1 MSSSA
6 GTSDAVLTQILNQ
19 LQALQISQ
27 QTLQAKLDSLTQQ
40 PNGSGSTATS
50 PPLSPLRNAIPIP
63 RAQSETPPGA
73 TPSSSFT
80 TASALTAAMA
90 PGTQPLESM
99 ISDKEREKLLY
110 PGRVLL
116 TTYPDQHGIKPCPLT
131 WGAADPSVRGPVI
144 PSRLP
149 SSLKQRN
156 AIGAHSGSYSIY
168 RALAI
173 AMGTLSPSHK
183 PDYSKTEP
191 AIQIPPQPA
200 WSDPTKI
207 VSFDPW
213 GHLVPQVFKHEIEE
227 LGLDVRPSIA
237 VTRAHMKLSEIDESA
252 RKGLLK
258 VDGKILLKSGH
269 MHNADGSISDADPGV
284 EIACSKAA
292 VEPVWYLPGVAER
305 FNISETLLRRA
316 LFEDTGGMYPELI
329 TRPDIKV
336 FLPPIGNLTVYIF
349 GPPAYL
355 SDETKELTLR
365 VHDECNGSDVFG
377 SDICTCKPY
386 LIYAI
391 EECIKG
397 AQRGGVGL
405 VVYFRK
411 EGRAL
416 GEVTKYLV
424 YNLRK
429 RGGDSADKYFKSTE
443 LIAGVKDMRFQAL
456 MPDVLHWLGIRKI
469 DNMVSMSDMKYDAI
483 VQSGIPIRKRYDIPE
498 HLLPPDSR
506 VEIDAKIAAGYFTTG
521 KQITEADLVKTVGRT
536 WEETEH

>member
-1 MSSSA
+1 MA
-6 GTSDAVLTQILNQ
+6 TSDAVLTQILAQ
-19 LQALQISQ
+19 LESLQTSQ
-27 QTLQAKLDSLTQQ
+27 QAMQAKLDNMVQLPAS
-40 PNGSGSTATS
+40 SSSS
-50 PPLSPLRNAIPIP
+50 PPLSPQKGGIPIP
-63 RAQSETPPGA
+63 RETSPPA
-73 TPSSSFT
+73 TPISSVTNASILAT
-80 TASALTAAMA
+80 VSGGASATSDKQLT
-90 PGTQPLESM
+90 
-99 ISDKEREKLLY
+99 DKEREKLLY
-110 PGRVLL
+110 PSRVML
-116 TTYPDQHGIKPCPLT
+116 TTYPDQYGIKPYHLT
-131 WGAADPSVRGPVI
+131 WGATDAAVRGPVI
-144 PSRLP
+144 CSRLP
-149 SSLKQRN
+149 SSIKQRN

-173 AMGTLSPSHK
+173 AMGTLNPSHK
-183 PDYSKTEP
+183 PDYSQTEP
-191 AIQIPPQPA
+191 AISVPPQPA
-200 WSDPTKI
+200 WFDPSKI

-213 GHLVPQVFKHEIEE
+213 GHLVPQVFKHELEE

-237 VTRAHMKLSEIDESA
+237 VTRAHMKMSEIDETA
-252 RKGLLK
+252 RKGELK
-258 VDGKILLKSGH
+258 VDGKILLKSH
-269 MHNADGSISDADPGV
+269 PMHNADGTVSSADPGV
-284 EIACSKAA
+284 EISISKAA
-292 VEPVWYLPGVAER
+292 VEPVWHLPGVAER
-305 FNISETLLRRA
+305 FGISEGLLRRA

-336 FLPPIGNLTVYIF
+336 FLPPIGGLTAYIF
-349 GPPAYL
+349 GNPAFL

-386 LIYAI
+386 LTYAI
-391 EECIKG
+391 EECIRG

-456 MPDVLHWLGIRKI
+456 MPDVLHWFGIKKI

-483 VQSGIPIRKRYDIPE
+483 IQSGIPILKRYDIPA

-506 VEIDAKIAAGYFTTG
+506 VEIDAKIAAGYFTSG
-521 KQITEADLVKTVGRT
+521 KPITEADLVKTVGRT

>member
-1 MSSSA
+1 MS
-6 GTSDAVLTQILNQ
+6 TQDAALTQILSQ
-19 LQALQISQ
+19 LEALQVSQ
-27 QTLQAKLDSLTQQ
+27 QTLQAKLDLLTTSR
-40 PNGSGSTATS
+40 PAATPTPSGTPARSDTPRAVESVLAAEAATASPHNALVSPSTS
-50 PPLSPLRNAIPIP
+50 PS
-63 RAQSETPPGA
+63 T
-73 TPSSSFT
+73 SSV
-80 TASALTAAMA
+80 LH
-90 PGTQPLESM
+90 EKE
-99 ISDKEREKLLY
+99 KEREKLLY
-110 PGRVLL
+110 PSRVIL
-116 TTYPDQHGIKPCPLT
+116 TTYPDSHGIKPYPLQ
-131 WGAADPSVRGPVI
+131 WGASDPAIRGPVI
-144 PSRLP
+144 CSRLP
-149 SSLKQRN
+149 TSIKQRN
-156 AIGAHSGSYSIY
+156 ALGAHSGSYSIY

-173 AMGTLSPSHK
+173 AMGTLDPSHK

-191 AIQIPPQPA
+191 AVPIPPQPS
-200 WSDPTKI
+200 WYDPSKI

-213 GHLVPQVFKHEIEE
+213 GHLVPQVYKHEIED

-252 RKGLLK
+252 RKGELK
-258 VDGKILLKSGH
+258 IDGKILLKSRPL
-269 MHNADGSISDADPGV
+269 MNADGTESTADPGV
-284 EIACSKAA
+284 EIAISKAA

-305 FNISETLLRRA
+305 FGISEGLLRRA

-336 FLPPIGNLTVYIF
+336 FLPPIGNLTAYIF
-349 GPPAYL
+349 GNPAYL
-355 SDETKELTLR
+355 SDESKELTLR

-386 LIYAI
+386 LTYAI
-391 EECIKG
+391 EECIRG

-429 RGGDSADKYFKSTE
+429 RGGDSADKYFKATE

-456 MPDVLHWLGIRKI
+456 MPDVLHWLGIKKI
-469 DNMVSMSDMKYDAI
+469 DNMVSMSDMKYNAI
-483 VQSGIPIRKRYDIPE
+483 VQSGIPILKRYDIPE
-498 HLLPPDSR
+498 HLVPPDSR
-506 VEIDAKIAAGYFTTG
+506 VEIDAKIAAGYFTSG
-521 KQITEADLVKTVGRT
+521 KKITEADLVKTVGRT